1 MLRGMHALPPIS
13 FPDAHNA
20 RGLGLAWGV
29 VGPTRSSARGHVT
42 SARPYD
48 VRTQR
53 RSEHHRGTPTRA
65 EMAEMLVI
73 DVILRGIRVSDAAA
87 HLLIPVSTAY
97 NILMRFDDDIVALMR
112 LSQNRNHLY
121 MRELR
126 LAVQISTIWRMM
138 HYLGLTNKRSQNLA
152 REGNPTLQF
161 LFVVEIQR
169 RYLLDQC
176 CWIDEVSADSRLS
189 RRVYGW
195 SLSDAYPRQRSVIFA
210 DNCITHHF
218 QNWITDL
225 QYKGSLHFIRESL
238 MLVGN
243 QQARHCVHNCSTLGG
258 IPAYESMLARFDAG
272 ERAPM

>member
-1 MLRGMHALPPIS
+1 
-13 FPDAHNA
+13 
-20 RGLGLAWGV
+20 
-29 VGPTRSSARGHVT
+29 
-42 SARPYD
+42 
-48 VRTQR
+48 
-53 RSEHHRGTPTRA
+53 
-65 EMAEMLVI
+65 
-73 DVILRGIRVSDAAA
+73 
-87 HLLIPVSTAY
+87 
-97 NILMRFDDDIVALMR
+97 
-112 LSQNRNHLY
+112 
-121 MRELR
+121 
-126 LAVQISTIWRMM
+126 MM

-195 SLSDAYPRQRSVIFA
+195 SLSGVPCRRGGIWHGGKHYSALGLFWIGGMIDCWVVEGSLDADLFHLAVCCTVLPHMQAYPRQRSVIFA

-225 QYKGSLHFIRESL
+225 QYKGSLVHFLEPLTPTHNPIEDGFKCGRSWARANCDRLHTFQSPEHFIRESL
-238 MLVGN
+238 MSVGY
-243 QQARHCVHNCSTLGG
+243 QQARHCVHNCSTFGG